1 MRPPG
6 MPGTAARQITN
17 QLTGDLSLTVVPGGA
32 KLSSEPTLYWQTL
45 GIVPALV
52 QAGDL
57 PGWVPSSALRNS

>member
-6 MPGTAARQITN
+6 MPGTAGRQITN

-32 KLSSEPTLYWQTL
+32 KLSSEPTLTL